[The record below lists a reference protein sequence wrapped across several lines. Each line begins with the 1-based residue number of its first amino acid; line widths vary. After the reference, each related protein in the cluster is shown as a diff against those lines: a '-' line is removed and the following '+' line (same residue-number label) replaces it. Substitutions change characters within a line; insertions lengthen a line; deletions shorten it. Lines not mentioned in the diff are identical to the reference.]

1 MLDSWML
8 SKLEPINGCPLIILR
23 DPQRMIL
30 RGAHVV
36 DGWAEENGYAVL
48 FCMGKLGLRYLYE
61 ALRDVPNGRI
71 LVVDRRRKIRPPKSG
86 RLRRSWQETDFPAW
100 IQRDRI

>member
-8 SKLEPINGCPLIILR
+8 SKLEPLNGCPLIILR
-23 DPQRMIL
+23 DPQCMIL

-36 DGWAEENGYAVL
+36 DGWAAENGYAVL
-48 FCMGKLGLRYLYE
+48 FCTGNLGLRDLYE
-61 ALRDVPNGRI
+61 ARRDGPDGRI

-86 RLRRSWQETDFPAW
+86 RLRRS
-100 IQRDRI
+100 